1 MPNGPMPDAPPDP
14 VAAFERAR
22 KEMLRQKRVQT
33 TVFLVVFLACLV
45 AAVIVGQF
53 NLVTL
58 IHGFPRTTEYIE
70 LLLPVL
76 RWETLG
82 ADVSEWYWNV
92 GGWLDLL
99 VETLLMAFFA
109 TLLGTLGAFALSF
122 TASSNLMSTYWIYFV
137 TRRFLE
143 IARSVPDLVYA
154 LVFVFAWG
162 LGPLA
167 GILALAIHSMG
178 ASGKLFAEVNENID
192 PNPVEGIR
200 AAGGNW
206 LKTIRYS
213 VVPQVLPAFASYN
226 AVAVRDQRAYRRG
239 ARFRRGR
246 RHRLRALYQHPLVL
260 LRGRERDSSDHRR
273 HRHLCRH
280 HLRTDSPSPDRQRVL
295 SMTFRAAALTDADI
309 VRARKLVPRAFARP
323 VREHLRSLDRMD
335 GVRRARRLLPDTVRF
350 LAGADLGRDTRTRP
364 HHRTDVSAEHGR
376 QFRSVP
382 SGHTRDPGHGVS
394 GHADRWHRCLSAQL
408 PGGEEHRSGVD
419 RPLWRPARVRRAEGR
434 RRE

>member
-22 KEMLRQKRVQT
+22 KEVLRQKRVQT
-33 TVFLVVFLACLV
+33 TVFFGVFLACLV
-45 AAVIVGQF
+45 AAIIVGQF

-58 IHGFPRTTEYIE
+58 INGFPRTTEYIE
-70 LLLPVL
+70 QLLPVL

-82 ADVSEWYWNV
+82 ADVSDWYWNL

-122 TASSNLMSTYWIYFV
+122 TASSNLMSTYLIYFT

-192 PNPVEGIR
+192 PNPVEVFAPPAATGSRPSAIR
-200 AAGGNW
+200 SCRRYFRPSLPIRCGGSRSTCVRPRCLASSEPAG
-206 LKTIRYS
+206 S
-213 VVPQVLPAFASYN
+213 VT
-226 AVAVRDQRAYRRG
+226 
-239 ARFRRGR
+239 
-246 RHRLRALYQHPLVL
+246 
-260 LRGRERDSSDHRR
+260 SSTPTSA
-273 HRHLCRH
+273 CPTT
-280 HLRTDSPSPDRQRVL
+280 RTW
-295 SMTFRAAALTDADI
+295 
-309 VRARKLVPRAFARP
+309 
-323 VREHLRSLDRMD
+323 
-335 GVRRARRLLPDTVRF
+335 VRF
-350 LAGADLGRDTRTRP
+350 
-364 HHRTDVSAEHGR
+364 
-376 QFRSVP
+376 
-382 SGHTRDPGHGVS
+382 
-394 GHADRWHRCLSAQL
+394 C
-408 PGGEEHRSGVD
+408 
-419 RPLWRPARVRRAEGR
+419 
-434 RRE
+434 

>member
-1 MPNGPMPDAPPDP
+1 MSARLQASRREYFDMPNDPMPDPPPDP

-33 TVFLVVFLACLV
+33 AVFFGVFLACLV

-58 IHGFPRTTEYIE
+58 INGFPRTTEYIE

-213 VVPQVLPAFASYN
+213 VVPQVLPAFASYTLWRFEIN
-226 AVAVRDQRAYRRG
+226 VRTAAVLGFVG
-239 ARFRRGR
+239 AGGIGYELYTNI
-246 RHRLRALYQHPLVL
+246 RLSYY
-260 LRGRERDSSDHRR
+260 E
-273 HRHLCRH
+273 
-280 HLRTDSPSPDRQRVL
+280 
-295 SMTFRAAALTDADI
+295 
-309 VRARKLVPRAFARP
+309 
-323 VREHLRSLDRMD
+323 
-335 GVRRARRLLPDTVRF
+335 
-350 LAGADLGRDTRTRP
+350 
-364 HHRTDVSAEHGR
+364 DVSAILLIIVATVICVDIICEQIRHRMIGKES
-376 QFRSVP
+376 FR
-382 SGHTRDPGHGVS
+382 
-394 GHADRWHRCLSAQL
+394 
-408 PGGEEHRSGVD
+408 
-419 RPLWRPARVRRAEGR
+419 
-434 RRE
+434 

>member
-1 MPNGPMPDAPPDP
+1 
-14 VAAFERAR
+14 
-22 KEMLRQKRVQT
+22 
-33 TVFLVVFLACLV
+33 
-45 AAVIVGQF
+45 
-53 NLVTL
+53 
-58 IHGFPRTTEYIE
+58 
-70 LLLPVL
+70 
-76 RWETLG
+76 
-82 ADVSEWYWNV
+82 
-92 GGWLDLL
+92 
-99 VETLLMAFFA
+99 MAFFA

-213 VVPQVLPAFASYN
+213 VVPQVLPAFASYTLWRFEIN
-226 AVAVRDQRAYRRG
+226 VRTAAVLGFVG
-239 ARFRRGR
+239 AGGIGYE
-246 RHRLRALYQHPLVL
+246 ALYQHPPVL

-280 HLRTDSPSPDRQRVL
+280 HLRTDSPSHDRQGVL

-323 VREHLRSLDRMD
+323 AREHLRSWLGWTVFAALVVYCLIRFDFSP
-335 GVRRARRLLPDTVRF
+335 VRIW
-350 LAGADLGRDTRTRP
+350 GRDTRARP

-382 SGHTRDPGHGVS
+382 SGHT
-394 GHADRWHRCLSAQL
+394 
-408 PGGEEHRSGVD
+408 GG
-419 RPLWRPARVRRAEGR
+419 PWAWRFWAR
-434 RRE
+434 